1 MKLATEEF
9 DGLGVSY
16 RDDELKMVWRF
27 DDTGRMELVSPETG
41 SAGGKDGN
49 FIDDPRGLCVHMI
62 RTVTPGER
70 RAPSPASSDNANW
83 TFSP

>member
-1 MKLATEEF
+1 MELGTVEF

-41 SAGGKDGN
+41 NAGGKDGN
-49 FIDDPRGLCVHMI
+49 CIVDPRGLCVHVI
-62 RTVTPGER
+62 RMVTAGER
-70 RAPSPASSDNANW
+70 HAPSPASSDNANW
-83 TFSP
+83 TSSP